1 IYYKDS
7 MKYGGQK
14 DSLDFMLD
22 EFHEMCS
29 AAGVSEDCK
38 SIAFPIMLKDSAK
51 IYYSENIRG
60 KISKF
65 DVMVEAV
72 RHNFETPELQR
83 EMQSSFNTITLAK
96 IIDQNKTTKTKF
108 ECLEELVTEI
118 QRLYRGLPKYNR
130 LSQNSDAQLRDKL
143 LSACEEDADCAM
155 ACMNPATTFQ
165 AFISQLRTSINL
177 ASKIRQPR
185 RPAQHFADESGDN
198 EIFYTDR

>member
-1 IYYKDS
+1 

-22 EFHEMCS
+22 EFHEMSS

-65 DVMVEAV
+65 DVTVEAD

-108 ECLEELVTEI
+108 DCLEELVTEI
-118 QRLYRGLPKYNR
+118 QRLYRGLPK
-130 LSQNSDAQLRDKL
+130 
-143 LSACEEDADCAM
+143 
-155 ACMNPATTFQ
+155 
-165 AFISQLRTSINL
+165 
-177 ASKIRQPR
+177 
-185 RPAQHFADESGDN
+185 
-198 EIFYTDR
+198 